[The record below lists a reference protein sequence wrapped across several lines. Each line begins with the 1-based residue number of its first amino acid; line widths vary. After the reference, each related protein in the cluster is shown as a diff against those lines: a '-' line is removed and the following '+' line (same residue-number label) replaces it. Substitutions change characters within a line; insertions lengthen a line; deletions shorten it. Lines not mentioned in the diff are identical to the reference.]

1 MGGPGLRQ
9 VSANE
14 NPEHVDDDHDD
25 RNDHDDRSM
34 KVLIMLLKTIMMM
47 ILHRLL
53 SPEVERMRMRHKSAG
68 SAPAV

>member
-25 RNDHDDRSM
+25 HEHEGVDHVAEDDHDDDLAQAF
-34 KVLIMLLKTIMMM
+34 V
-47 ILHRLL
+47 
-53 SPEVERMRMRHKSAG
+53 AG
-68 SAPAV
+68 G